1 MNLDRNLLKQFGVL
15 FIGFVFLSLG
25 MVLTKRADLGMNAW
39 GVFHQGLSKSL
50 GLSFGVVTIIIGL
63 IILCFSVLLLKTKIG
78 IGTILNVL
86 IIGIIIDIFDYLI
99 KFIPSTTTEKLI
111 LLFLGLFIMTF
122 GRALY
127 ISAGLGE
134 GPRDGLMIGL
144 HLILN
149 IEIKYL
155 KPTIE
160 AIALFLGYLFGGT
173 VGIGTLIIIFASGYL
188 VQLYFKLLHYDP
200 KVAKQNK
207 LFLSFKKR
215 KKGTN

>member
-63 IILCFSVLLLKTKIG
+63 IILCCSVLLLKTKIG
-78 IGTILNVL
+78 IGTILNVV